1 MSLPADD
8 LLTDDAFEAG
18 VARSQ
23 STALLVG
30 GGALGLLLVA
40 GLIWPQAAA
49 SSYLVA
55 YLFWTG
61 ISLGCL
67 GLTLLHHLVGGQWG
81 LPIRRPLEAGAAT
94 IFLMAALFLPVA
106 FGMSRLYPW
115 TNPELAAE
123 LGAKG
128 AYYLNATA
136 FLQRAAFY
144 FALWAALA
152 AAANLWSRSQ
162 DTAETSAPS
171 RRLHAIAGP
180 SLVALFLT
188 ASFAAIDWAMSLEPR
203 WASTIYGAMVIVGD
217 VLATMALMILVT
229 VSFLRSRPIHEVA
242 TPSRLADLG
251 NLLLA
256 FTMLWAYMSFS
267 QFLIIWSGN
276 LAEETPWYLR
286 RTAGGWQWVALL
298 LIVVHFFLPFFVLLF
313 RDNKRD
319 PRTLRVVAGLVLV
332 MHMIDLTWLV
342 IPAFTGPSGPA
353 IPWGQLPMIL
363 VAMAGVGGAWL
374 AAFLWWL
381 RRAPLV
387 PLRDPNLLIA
397 LQHQGGH

>member
-8 LLTDDAFEAG
+8 FLTDDALRAE
-18 VARSQ
+18 VAQAR
-23 STALLVG
+23 STALMVG
-30 GGALGLLLVA
+30 GGGLALLLVM
-40 GLIWPQAAA
+40 GLIWPQPAA

-81 LPIRRPLEAGAAT
+81 LPLRRPLEAGASV
-94 IFLMAALFLPVA
+94 IVPMAVLFLPVVL
-106 FGMSRLYPW
+106 GMSKLYPW
-115 TNPELAAE
+115 TAPELARE
-123 LGAKG
+123 LGAK
-128 AYYLNATA
+128 ATYYLNPTS
-136 FLQRAAFY
+136 FLERAAFY
-144 FALWAALA
+144 FAAWIALA
-152 AAANLWSRSQ
+152 LLANYWSRLQ
-162 DTAETSAPS
+162 DGTESPAPS
-171 RRLHAIAGP
+171 RRLQFIAGP
-180 SLVALFLT
+180 AIVVLFLT
-188 ASFAAIDWAMSLEPR
+188 VSFAAIDWAMSLEPR
-203 WASTIYGAMVIVGD
+203 WASTIYGPMVIVGD
-217 VLATMALMILVT
+217 VLATMALMILTT
-229 VSFLRSRPIHEVA
+229 VSLSRSREIREVA

-298 LIVVHFFLPFFVLLF
+298 LILAQFFLPFLVLLF

-319 PRTLRVVAGLVLV
+319 PKTLKVVASLVLL
-332 MHMIDLTWLV
+332 MHLVDLTWLV
-342 IPAFTGPSGPA
+342 IPAFPGASGPA

-363 VAMAGVGGAWL
+363 VAMAGVGGIWL
-374 AAFLWWL
+374 AAYLWRL
-381 RRAPLV
+381 ASAPLV
-387 PLRDPNLLIA
+387 PLRDPHLLIA
-397 LQHQGGH
+397 LQHTGGH